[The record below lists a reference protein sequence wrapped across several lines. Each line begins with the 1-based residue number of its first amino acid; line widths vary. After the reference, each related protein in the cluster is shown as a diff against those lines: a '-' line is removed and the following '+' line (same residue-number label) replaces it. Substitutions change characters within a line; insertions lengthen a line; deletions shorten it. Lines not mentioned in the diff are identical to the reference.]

1 MKLRYIEIVIVMV
14 VISLGAY
21 MLVDGIFFENNKIAD
36 TTNKQHKNIQN
47 DSKKSQKNNKTV
59 KKDAETDENTTYEL
73 INIEASSTLADQGS
87 NTYVASNLIDSNSRT
102 CWSEGVSGSGIGE
115 YITFDYSGPVSLKSI
130 VVSNGYRKTSKLY
143 YQNNRVKSMKV
154 VYDDG
159 YSQLLEFTD
168 SFENSVQ
175 SFDLNTLHKTKQVKL
190 YIEDVYAGSTYD
202 DTSIDEIAI
211 NLK

>member
-1 MKLRYIEIVIVMV
+1 MKLRYIEIVILMI

-36 TTNKQHKNIQN
+36 TTNKQHKNVQS

-143 YQNNRVKSMKV
+143 YQNNRIKSMKV

>member
-1 MKLRYIEIVIVMV
+1 
-14 VISLGAY
+14 
-21 MLVDGIFFENNKIAD
+21 MLVDGIFFENNKITD
-36 TTNKQHKNIQN
+36 TTNKQYKNVQS
-47 DSKKSQKNNKTV
+47 DSKKSQKNNKIV
-59 KKDAETDENTTYEL
+59 KKDTGTDENTTYEL
-73 INIEASSTLADQGS
+73 INVEASSTLADQGS

-115 YITFDYSGPVSLKSI
+115 YVTFDYSGPVSLKSI

-143 YQNNRVKSMKV
+143 YQNNRVKSMNV

-175 SFDLNTLHKTKQVKL
+175 SFDLNTRHKTKQVKL

-202 DTSIDEIAI
+202 DTSIDEISI

>member
-1 MKLRYIEIVIVMV
+1 
-14 VISLGAY
+14 
-21 MLVDGIFFENNKIAD
+21 MLVDGIFFENNKITD
-36 TTNKQHKNIQN
+36 TTNKQHKNVQS
-47 DSKKSQKNNKTV
+47 DSKKSQGNNKTV